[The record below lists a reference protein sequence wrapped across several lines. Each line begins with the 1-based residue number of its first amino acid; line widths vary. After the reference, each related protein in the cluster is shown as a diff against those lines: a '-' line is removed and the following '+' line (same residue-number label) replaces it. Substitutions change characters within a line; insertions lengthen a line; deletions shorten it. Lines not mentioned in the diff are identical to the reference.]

1 MAREPDPYWWRD
13 GEAGR
18 TRRVTGG
25 IQIHATRGS
34 VAQTWWSAR
43 FIEVLDGL
51 GVGGRLAR
59 GRSYAR
65 AGQTLQLT
73 VTAGAVTALVQ
84 GSRRAPYRVRIG
96 LATYG
101 KAEWAAV
108 EQALADDAW
117 YAATLLAGGM
127 PPEIE
132 QLFASLGLALFPG
145 GGRDLA
151 MDCSCPDH
159 AVPCKHLAAVFYL
172 LAERFDADPFEVLAL
187 RGRDRETLLA
197 NLRARRGASAGAD
210 EPAEDVTPLAEVLD
224 EFYAAGPQLADA
236 VRIAPVLLAP
246 GALLAQVPGFAIA
259 VRGHQVV
266 DLLAPVYDVLAGDAP
281 GGADRA

>member
-1 MAREPDPYWWRD
+1 MAREPDPLWWRD
-13 GEAGR
+13 AEVAPR
-18 TRRVTGG
+18 PRPISGG
-25 IQIHATRGS
+25 IQINAARGA
-34 VAQTWWSAR
+34 VARTWWSAR
-43 FIEVLDGL
+43 FIEVLEGVV
-51 GVGGRLAR
+51 VGGRLAR

-65 AGQTLQLT
+65 AGQTLSLDVGPGV
-73 VTAGAVTALVQ
+73 VTAQVQ
-84 GSRRAPYRVRIG
+84 GSRPEPYRVRIG

-132 QLFASLGLALFPG
+132 ELFASLGLALFPA
-145 GGRDLA
+145 GGRDLV
-151 MDCSCPDH
+151 MDCSCPDF

-197 NLRARRGASAGAD
+197 NLRERRGGAD
-210 EPAEDVTPLAEVLD
+210 GEPQAAAGPGDDVPALAHRLD
-224 EFYAAGPQLADA
+224 DFFAAGPQLADA
-236 VRIAPVLLAP
+236 SRVAPVPVPP
-246 GALLAQVPGFAIA
+246 GALLDQVPAFAIA
-259 VRGHQVV
+259 VRGRALTE
-266 DLLAPVYDVLAGDAP
+266 LLRPVYDVLGTVE
-281 GGADRA
+281 G